1 MYLLST
7 HSVLFIIIGIVVH
20 CLYYVKGNTTPI
32 TPTTPCP
39 PGTSGPRYEVISSGS
54 CKTVLQMK
62 DCKNLAMPI
71 NTHLIRVVIKYFM
84 MHYITLV

>member
-71 NTHLIRVVIKYFM
+71 N
-84 MHYITLV
+84 